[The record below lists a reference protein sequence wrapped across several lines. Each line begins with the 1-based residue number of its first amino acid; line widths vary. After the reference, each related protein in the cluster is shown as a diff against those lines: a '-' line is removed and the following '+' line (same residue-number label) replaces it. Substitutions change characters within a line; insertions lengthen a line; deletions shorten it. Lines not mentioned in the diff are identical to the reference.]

1 MPAPPMSKKKAE
13 IPDFEAAMQALE
25 TIVGQM
31 EKGDLTLEQQ
41 LQMYEQ
47 GMALSRQCERA
58 LKAAEQRVQVLTQ
71 KDGEARLEP
80 FEPEEA

>member
-1 MPAPPMSKKKAE
+1 MSKKKTD

-31 EKGDLTLEQQ
+31 EKGDLSLEQQ

-47 GMALSRQCERA
+47 GMVLSRQCEQA

-80 FEPEEA
+80 FEPEAA